1 VAHEIHEQIEH
12 AGHAGHDGGSRLPQF
27 IGITIAILGVL
38 LALCSAQL
46 GAARTELVATMV
58 EANDTSLKHQTIS
71 TKTLMLLANL
81 EQLKAL
87 EADEGDLKKADEE
100 LAKLDGEVKNPET
113 TLILKAYR
121 LHTKKILDTVTP
133 TDDVMVHFAG
143 NIRVNE
149 KEAEA
154 AKEWA
159 ESYEGA
165 VQAHAA
171 TAEHFEIS
179 LLGAEIGI
187 VVASVGLLLAK
198 KALFARGAW
207 GVAILLG
214 VLSLSVA
221 AWTKVENSR
230 ALHAAEQ
237 KIRDSKHHYEELLA
251 KKTSDTDEKML
262 EEIEKKKKPM
272 GH

>member
-1 VAHEIHEQIEH
+1 MAHEIHEQIEH
-12 AGHAGHDGGSRLPQF
+12 AGHAGHDGSRLPQY

-38 LALCSAQL
+38 LALSSAQL

-87 EADEGDLKKADEE
+87 EADEGDLRKADEE

-113 TLILKAYR
+113 ALILKANR
-121 LHTKKILDTVTP
+121 LHAKKILDTVTP
-133 TDDVMVHFAG
+133 TDEVMKHFAK
-143 NIRVNE
+143 NIRANE

-165 VQAHAA
+165 IQTHAKS
-171 TAEHFEIS
+171 AEYFELA

-198 KALFARGAW
+198 KVWFARMVWA
-207 GVAILLG
+207 VALVLG
-214 VLSLSVA
+214 VLSLA
-221 AWTKVENSR
+221 DATWTKIENDRS
-230 ALHAAEQ
+230 LGAAKQ
-237 KIRDSKHHYEELLA
+237 KIRDSKDHYETLLS
-251 KKTSDTDEKML
+251 KKADNVDEKML

-272 GH
+272 NH

>member
-1 VAHEIHEQIEH
+1 MAHEIHEQIEH
-12 AGHAGHDGGSRLPQF
+12 AGHAGHGGSLLPQF

-38 LALCSAQL
+38 LALSSAQL

-81 EQLKAL
+81 QQLVAL
-87 EADEGDLKKADEE
+87 QADEGDLKKADEE
-100 LAKLDGEVKNPET
+100 LKKLEAEVKNPEIA
-113 TLILKAYR
+113 LVIKAN
-121 LHTKKILDTVTP
+121 HIQTKKILDTVTP
-133 TDDVMVHFAG
+133 TDEVMVHFAE
-143 NIRVNE
+143 NIRANE
-149 KEAEA
+149 KEGEA

-165 VQAHAA
+165 IQTHAA
-171 TAEHFEIS
+171 TAEHFEIA

-198 KALFARGAW
+198 KVWFARGAW
-207 GVAILLG
+207 GIALLLG

-221 AWTKVENSR
+221 GWTKIENSG

-237 KIRDSKHHYEELLA
+237 KIHDAKHHYEELLS
-251 KKTSDTDEKML
+251 KRTSDTDEKML

-272 GH
+272 DK